1 MGKVTSMAVLQQA
14 KLEKRVRLVSGS
26 ENRVRKDERHVLGSA
41 CADWQVKRK
50 GA

>member
-1 MGKVTSMAVLQQA
+1 MGEVASTAVLQQA

-26 ENRVRKDERHVLGSA
+26 ENRMGKDERHILGVA
-41 CADWQVKRK
+41 RADWQVKRK